1 MKGRDE
7 AQLQIELLTEK
18 KDHSQQMPRKE
29 TNTKEILR
37 TKKSQYEDNCVFKPR
52 TEQRHKNT
60 LNYCN
65 RAWLRFWRE
74 CWQLPSPHHS
84 LFPSDPHLGT
94 VTGSSVAPS
103 FGAGRTFNPTQTTQ
117 TSTTVWG
124 TLSEA
129 PLPNHKASRPLQL
142 LLDLSGVSTALPRK
156 PHDVIKLVIPSWGMC
171 CTISFNSNQI

>member
-65 RAWLRFWRE
+65 RA
-74 CWQLPSPHHS
+74 
-84 LFPSDPHLGT
+84 
-94 VTGSSVAPS
+94 
-103 FGAGRTFNPTQTTQ
+103 
-117 TSTTVWG
+117 
-124 TLSEA
+124 
-129 PLPNHKASRPLQL
+129 
-142 LLDLSGVSTALPRK
+142 
-156 PHDVIKLVIPSWGMC
+156 
-171 CTISFNSNQI
+171 